1 MNVFRRE
8 MKAHR
13 KSLIIWCVS
22 MIFLIASGSAGK
34 YAGFSSTGESMND
47 LMQAMPQSLQAIT
60 GMGSFDLSQATG
72 FYGVLFIYM
81 ALLAAI
87 HAVLLGSTIISKEE
101 RDKTAEF
108 LFVKPISRRKV
119 VRIKLLAA
127 VVNVLVLSRC
137 LTHQPGDCRVLQ
149 RRSFLCADVG
159 VTIAGMLM
167 LQLIFLMLG
176 AWVGAGYKKSGKA
189 NAISAAILFLT
200 FLLSRLI

>member
-1 MNVFRRE
+1 

-22 MIFLIASGSAGK
+22 MIFLIASGMGK

-108 LFVKPISRRKV
+108 LFVKPISRSKV

-127 VVNVLVLSRC
+127 AANVLVLDLAAL
-137 LTHQPGDCRVLQ
+137 LTSL
-149 RRSFLCADVG
+149 AIVG
-159 VTIAGMLM
+159 YYSDGASMWLM
-167 LQLIFLMLG
+167 
-176 AWVGAGYKKSGKA
+176 
-189 NAISAAILFLT
+189 
-200 FLLSRLI
+200 